1 MSNTKIAVVMGS
13 VSDWETMKNAVN
25 ILKDFGV
32 EIEKHVISHTECL
45 TN

>member
-32 EIEKHVISHTECL
+32 EIEKHVISAHRCL